1 MLVRYCA
8 AHPGFYGY
16 PRLLGVRWNGWQ
28 LTTAGGLCE
37 ACRERE
43 RARWNSSPY
52 GEVLVPVPV
61 ELGPRMLGR
70 RVVLA
75 IVAGAAAATVVMAAL
90 LVVTPPDFIPSG
102 GEPGYVSSGARLAE
116 PPPTMQAE
124 VEDERPAAS
133 RPQLP
138 TRAVSSVAVSR
149 AVPRA
154 KRTAAARVTS
164 APVSFATTIAYV
176 RACPTRFD
184 AVARGRVAIAQTES
198 P

>member
-70 RVVLA
+70 RVLVA
-75 IVAGAAAATVVMAAL
+75 VVAGAAAATVVMAAL
-90 LVVTPPDFIPSG
+90 LVVSPPDFIPSG

-116 PPPTMQAE
+116 PPSAMQAE
-124 VEDERPAAS
+124 VEATRPAAS

-138 TRAVSSVAVSR
+138 TRAVSSMVVSR
-149 AVPRA
+149 AVPRG
-154 KRTAAARVTS
+154 KRIVATPAAARGM
-164 APVSFATTIAYV
+164 PATTISYV
-176 RACPTRFD
+176 RACPTKFD
-184 AVARGRVAIAQTES
+184 AVARARVAIAQTES